1 MLKIK
6 KNDEVVVIAGRDRG
20 RRGAVL
26 KVLDNGKV
34 LVGGINLV
42 KKHQKPNPNIG
53 QQGGIVEQEA
63 PMQASNVAI
72 WNDET
77 GKADRVGFRIEDG
90 KKERFYKSSVTGA
103 STIAVR
109 PNSSSCPL
117 SPSWTAE
124 RNCCRTSCSS
134 RRPPKNSSK
143 NSQPQHMG
151 CSTTRERM

>member
-34 LVGGINLV
+34 LVGGVNLV
-42 KKHQKPNPNIG
+42 KKHQRPNPNIG

-77 GKADRVGFRIEDG
+77 EKADRVGFRIEDG
-90 KKERFYKSSVTGA
+90 KKERFYKSTDKV
-103 STIAVR
+103 I
-109 PNSSSCPL
+109 
-117 SPSWTAE
+117 E
-124 RNCCRTSCSS
+124 
-134 RRPPKNSSK
+134 
-143 NSQPQHMG
+143 
-151 CSTTRERM
+151 E